1 MSGIDRVHDRTEF
14 ALSEALAN
22 TRLGFTGRQ
31 SLYAKNLATGEI
43 VAVDSDTEVPTA
55 SVIKIPVMVALYHEI
70 DAGRFTEA
78 QVLHMQEDDRRYG
91 TGVIRDLTV
100 GREFS
105 VYDLCRLM
113 IVLSDNTATRM
124 LAFLIGIDRINEL
137 LRQWG
142 FATTEFRYQSW
153 SPPDPREYAVSTA
166 CEMVTLLERIANGTL
181 LSAESSQAAMGHLRA
196 QQDHAQLPRWLPYHE
211 YYQRSGLHNELSIWN
226 KTGQMTG
233 VRTDA
238 AIFRVRSTTW
248 IVASFTRDS
257 IDHRYCLDHE
267 GMLLNA
273 RTGLALYDAWG
284 RPALNE
290 E

>member
-1 MSGIDRVHDRTEF
+1 MNMVDKMEP
-14 ALSEALAN
+14 ALVGALAN
-22 TRLGFTGRQ
+22 ARLGFSGRQ
-31 SLYAKNLATGEI
+31 SLYAKNLTSGAI
-43 VAVDSDTEVPTA
+43 VAIDSDTEVPTA
-55 SVIKIPVMVALYHEI
+55 SVIKVPIMAALYHEI
-70 DAGRFTEA
+70 DRGRFTEA
-78 QVLHMQEDDRRYG
+78 QLLPMNESDRRYG

-105 VYDLCRLM
+105 VFDLCRLM

-124 LAFLIGIDRINEL
+124 LIFLIGLDRINEI
-137 LRQWG
+137 LRGWG
-142 FATTEFRYQSW
+142 FQVTELRYQSW
-153 SPPDPREYAVSTA
+153 TPPDPKEYAVSTA
-166 CEMVTLLERIANGTL
+166 FEMATLLERLDAGEL
-181 LSAESSQAAMGHLRA
+181 LSPVSTRITMEHLRA

-211 YYQRSGLHNELSIWN
+211 HYQRSGLLNELSIWN

-238 AIFRVRSTTW
+238 AIFSVRSTKW

-257 IDHRYCLDHE
+257 IDHSYRLDHE

-284 RPALNE
+284 RPALQE
-290 E
+290 EE